1 MTKKNGVSLPVL
13 VEKIANYELS
23 DTDERITKVKIYL
36 MHLGLNF
43 NGCIFNKEVVDA
55 AIPSLAYCPIVGF
68 IEKDKNIGE
77 NDFSDHRFVIIKDD
91 KGVRQKYKGS
101 AYGVILSE
109 DENNAHYEERLC
121 DDGETRTF
129 LVVEGIMWNMFED
142 SYDIVQRDGIKSQS
156 MELFQKDEN
165 SYDGYEDD
173 NGNFVMTRFSFRA
186 SCILGNSYE
195 PAMINSTVEVV
206 NFTMNDFV
214 KNIQSEISD
223 KYSLFEKIMK
233 EQKNKVGGNE
243 NMSKENFSVMSQFN
257 DISNIVKD
265 FEKIKDRWGDEVSRY
280 TLVDIQNDEVIVMDR
295 SNNWNYYGLK
305 YSMDGDKP
313 VINFESAIRKKIVF
327 EDYSG
332 DVIDTDSTVNFG
344 DCVAEI
350 ENVAFEK
357 VSAAEASMNNAI
369 AEKDEAISAKEVA
382 ETNYTE
388 AKAELDELKPKYE
401 EFVAAA
407 QKKADEEL
415 CAKKDEMLAQ
425 FESALSDCEEFS
437 AIKDNKADYS
447 VDEIEQKC
455 SVILFRKNKGVNF
468 NKQTKNA
475 VIGMPDIQDDDND
488 GQGYV
493 ATKYGDIPVNR

>member
-1 MTKKNGVSLPVL
+1 MCERNKKITSNFTINEETYSNDARFLKVTIDVLHTGENYNGSYFS
-13 VEKIANYELS
+13 K
-23 DTDERITKVKIYL
+23 D
-36 MHLGLNF
+36 
-43 NGCIFNKEVVDA
+43 VVDKCVDSIKNTA
-55 AIPSLAYCPIVGF
+55 VLGF
-68 IEKDKNIGE
+68 IKYDSNKQSKDFKGHEYIVTKTEDGVEEK
-77 NDFSDHRFVIIKDD
+77 
-91 KGVRQKYKGS
+91 YCGS
-101 AYGVILSE
+101 AYGVIPESCNPRWITKICS
-109 DENNAHYEERLC
+109 DGEER
-121 DDGETRTF
+121 EF
-129 LVVEGIMWNMFED
+129 LQVDALLWTKFED
-142 SYDIVQRDGIKSQS
+142 SVGIINRDTQKPQS
-156 MELFQKDEN
+156 MELEI
-165 SYDGYEDD
+165 SSIEGEEDD
-173 NGNFVMTRFSFRA
+173 NGIFHFSNFQFNGC
-186 SCILGNSYE
+186 CILGDGIE
-195 PAMINSTVEVV
+195 PAMIDANVTEVV

-243 NMSKENFSVMSQFN
+243 KMSKENFSVMSQFN

-295 SNNWNYYGLK
+295 SNNWDYYGLK

-313 VINFESAIRKKIVF
+313 VINFETATRKKIVF

-332 DVIDTDSTVNFG
+332 DVTDTDGTVNFG

-357 VSAAEASMNNAI
+357 VSAAETSMNNAI
-369 AEKDEAISAKEVA
+369 AEKDEAVSAKEVA

-388 AKAELDELKPKYE
+388 VKAELDELKPKYE

-425 FESALSDCEEFS
+425 FESTLSDCEEFS

-475 VIGMPDIQDDDND
+475 VIGIPDIQDDNND

>member
-1 MTKKNGVSLPVL
+1 MSKGNGVSLPVL

-43 NGCIFNKEVVDA
+43 NGCIFNKEVVDI

-68 IEKDKNIGE
+68 IEKDKTTGD
-77 NDFSDHRFVIIKDD
+77 NDFSDHRFIVTKDD

-109 DENNAHYEERLC
+109 DENNAHYEDRLC

-142 SYDIVQRDGIKSQS
+142 SYDIIQKDGIKSQS

-173 NGNFVMTRFSFRA
+173 DGNFVMTRFSFRA

-223 KYSLFEKIMK
+223 KYSLFEKMMK
-233 EQKNKVGGNE
+233 EQNSKVGGNKD
-243 NMSKENFSVMSQFN
+243 MSNENFSGMSQFN

-265 FEKIKDRWGDEVSRY
+265 FEKIKDRWGDEVPRY
-280 TLVDIQNDEVIVMDR
+280 SLVDIQDNEVIVMDR
-295 SNNWNYYGLK
+295 NNNWNYYGLK

-313 VINFESAIRKKIVF
+313 VIDFETATRKKIVF

-332 DVIDTDSTVNFG
+332 DATVVDNTFNFG
-344 DCVAEI
+344 DCVTEI
-350 ENVAFEK
+350 ENTAFEK
-357 VSAAEASMNNAI
+357 VTVAETSMNNAI
-369 AEKDEAISAKEVA
+369 AEKDEAVSAKETA

-388 AKAELDELKPKYE
+388 IKAELDELKPKYE

-415 CAKKDEMLAQ
+415 CIKRDEMLAQ
-425 FESALSDCEEFS
+425 FESVLSDCEEF
-437 AIKDNKADYS
+437 ATIKDNKADYS

-455 SVILFRKNKGVNF
+455 SVILFRKNKGMNF
-468 NKQTKNA
+468 NKQNKNA
-475 VIGMPDIQDDDND
+475 VIGIPDTQDDEK
-488 GQGYV
+488 QGYV
-493 ATKYGDIPVNR
+493 TTKYGDIPVNR